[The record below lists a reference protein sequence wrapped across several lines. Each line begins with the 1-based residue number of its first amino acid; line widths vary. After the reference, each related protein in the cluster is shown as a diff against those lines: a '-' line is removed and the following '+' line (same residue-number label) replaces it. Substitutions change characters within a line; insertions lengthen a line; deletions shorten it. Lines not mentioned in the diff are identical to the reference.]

1 MWPLIRVF
9 GGRGGNEMRNFVSF
23 LGHFEVE
30 TTPSRPKRNMRLL
43 IQLTKNSYFERM
55 GRSEA
60 VLCHCHSTFFWRRQK
75 LMLKHLVVQM
85 RQLRG
90 KLEED
95 GGIRRLHIRGFV
107 FSSLLP
113 PAYTASSSPWTQL
126 ANCFQLSIQRSN
138 QQAFIFIKK
147 NLVLS
152 QLI

>member
-1 MWPLIRVF
+1 
-9 GGRGGNEMRNFVSF
+9 
-23 LGHFEVE
+23 
-30 TTPSRPKRNMRLL
+30 
-43 IQLTKNSYFERM
+43 
-55 GRSEA
+55 
-60 VLCHCHSTFFWRRQK
+60 
-75 LMLKHLVVQM
+75 MLKHLVVQM

-113 PAYTASSSPWTQL
+113 PANAASSSPWTQL

>member
-1 MWPLIRVF
+1 
-9 GGRGGNEMRNFVSF
+9 
-23 LGHFEVE
+23 
-30 TTPSRPKRNMRLL
+30 
-43 IQLTKNSYFERM
+43 
-55 GRSEA
+55 
-60 VLCHCHSTFFWRRQK
+60 
-75 LMLKHLVVQM
+75 MLKHFVVQM